1 MEWFKT
7 DDEGSGRMTS
17 IVCPSFSSFE
27 HTDEQSDPIQE
38 EYYNLFDGKG
48 ILLVSN
54 PFCGNVEVVF
64 KSPMYNEDEDNCSK
78 DEGLK
83 WDISSYSSST
93 DYLCQEERSSPETIE
108 NISYELQE
116 EEQGEVSGIRD
127 EATEVA
133 GKEGHKLPSHN
144 HFERP
149 LNSLQGKT
157 QLEQ

>member
-1 MEWFKT
+1 MKSTVHF
-7 DDEGSGRMTS
+7 
-17 IVCPSFSSFE
+17 SFSSFE

-48 ILLVSN
+48 ILLFSN

-93 DYLCQEERSSPETIE
+93 NYLCQ
-108 NISYELQE
+108 
-116 EEQGEVSGIRD
+116 
-127 EATEVA
+127 
-133 GKEGHKLPSHN
+133 
-144 HFERP
+144 
-149 LNSLQGKT
+149 
-157 QLEQ
+157 